1 VTKRWW
7 LGFAGYAVVTA
18 LAFLILYWVLALLIA
33 VMGATVLVV
42 AAMARSWDEHSTF
55 EEREMR
61 RARKRKEKFERNAGA
76 RAKDRARWEAHQA
89 RKADRG

>member
-89 RKADRG
+89 RKGGQG